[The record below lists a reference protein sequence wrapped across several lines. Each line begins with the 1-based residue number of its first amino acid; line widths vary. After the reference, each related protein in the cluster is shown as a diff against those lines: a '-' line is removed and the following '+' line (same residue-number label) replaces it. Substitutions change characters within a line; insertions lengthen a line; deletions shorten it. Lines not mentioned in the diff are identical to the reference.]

1 MSAAHDRWRWQEGAG
16 ARFDHI
22 ELEVGGYFLA
32 ITDDALGTA
41 EKFAAPFGLTA
52 EEMLDHPNAL
62 IGSVDA
68 ISDRLV
74 ERRERY
80 GISYVMVSMRST
92 EALAPVV
99 ARLAGG

>member
-1 MSAAHDRWRWQEGAG
+1 M
-16 ARFDHI
+16 
-22 ELEVGGYFLA
+22 LE
-32 ITDDALGTA
+32 
-41 EKFAAPFGLTA
+41 
-52 EEMLDHPNAL
+52 HPNAL

-68 ISDRLV
+68 ICERLV

-92 EALAPVV
+92 EAFAPVV